1 MATSTDAAGD
11 VAPRTLVVWVPDWPI
26 VALSRDGDDPP
37 PQGAPIAIFAK
48 GAVVACSAAARAE
61 GVRRGQRRRDA
72 QARCPQLEVVLDDP
86 VRDHRAFAPVVA
98 AVEEAAPD
106 VQVIQPGLLALRA
119 RGPAHFY
126 GGEAAA
132 ATVLAGTVAAQGVDD
147 VRVAVA
153 DGAFTAEQAARVG
166 TRASDPLRIV
176 PRGDASAF
184 LAPLPVAVLDDDTVS
199 LLAGSA
205 CRRSV
210 PSPPSV
216 RSG

>member
-106 VQVIQPGLLALRA
+106 V
-119 RGPAHFY
+119 
-126 GGEAAA
+126 
-132 ATVLAGTVAAQGVDD
+132 
-147 VRVAVA
+147 
-153 DGAFTAEQAARVG
+153 
-166 TRASDPLRIV
+166 
-176 PRGDASAF
+176 
-184 LAPLPVAVLDDDTVS
+184 
-199 LLAGSA
+199 
-205 CRRSV
+205 
-210 PSPPSV
+210 
-216 RSG
+216 